1 MVSVNI
7 LGENNS
13 FTQNNSRHFK
23 VLLHLVSSKTLII
36 SEKINCDFYGVNN
49 VSELK
54 SWKKLCLL
62 DWNGCSKSLQL
73 FYRQTFCVVRFI
85 NIIAVHDVFEQRLA
99 LFTYFHRNILIRAY
113 AMHEPSVQFIVS
125 VQLAKLTQRSLASN
139 GLEPPFW
146 LSCSHSR
153 WQVAFLLY

>member
-23 VLLHLVSSKTLII
+23 FSLHLVSSKTLII

-54 SWKKLCLL
+54 SLKK
-62 DWNGCSKSLQL
+62 
-73 FYRQTFCVVRFI
+73 I
-85 NIIAVHDVFEQRLA
+85 
-99 LFTYFHRNILIRAY
+99 
-113 AMHEPSVQFIVS
+113 M
-125 VQLAKLTQRSLASN
+125 LTGMKRMQ
-139 GLEPPFW
+139 
-146 LSCSHSR
+146 
-153 WQVAFLLY
+153 

>member
-23 VLLHLVSSKTLII
+23 VSLHLVSSKTLII

-54 SWKKLCLL
+54 SWKK
-62 DWNGCSKSLQL
+62 
-73 FYRQTFCVVRFI
+73 I
-85 NIIAVHDVFEQRLA
+85 
-99 LFTYFHRNILIRAY
+99 
-113 AMHEPSVQFIVS
+113 M
-125 VQLAKLTQRSLASN
+125 LT
-139 GLEPPFW
+139 GLK
-146 LSCSHSR
+146 R
-153 WQVAFLLY
+153 MQ